1 MTLELNAIYCGK
13 DVKNTG
19 LVKCF
24 YDPAN
29 IEGLLL
35 VPKGTSF
42 SKADVIAWN
51 TTLTALLNNN
61 VKESRGF
68 IVKRFE
74 GVENKSTDASYSE
87 TPYGDRKKSK
97 QGKYAW
103 RWQYSNSGLAMHTK
117 LSSFDGAQDMF
128 DAFLI
133 DAKNNTFIGYST
145 DGSSFKGFSLDLID
159 IPNVEFNTGTENT
172 KYFFEIGLEDS
183 VQLNKFAAIIKV
195 EDATS
200 VISDF
205 NSLIDMEMVVDTA
218 MTAGGLVKL
227 KFKSGNGASNLY
239 DLYSAALSTTS
250 LYTAT
255 NASTGGGITVT
266 SVTASAGTKTLDVQL
281 NAADPDYPAT
291 AGGLITITF
300 GDVTAMVAAG
310 IVGYSDA
317 EITIPRG

>member
-1 MTLELNAIYCGK
+1 MTIQLNAIYCGK
-13 DVKNTG
+13 NIKNTG

-35 VPKGTSF
+35 VPKGTVF
-42 SKADVIAWN
+42 SQADVTAWS
-51 TTLTALLNNN
+51 TTLNALLNNN
-61 VKESRGF
+61 TPELRGH
-68 IVKRFE
+68 IIKRFE

-117 LSSFDGAQDMF
+117 LTSFDGAQDMF

-133 DAKNNTFIGYST
+133 DAKNNTFMGYST
-145 DGSSFKGFSLDLID
+145 DGINYKGFSLDLID

-172 KYFFEIGLEDS
+172 KYYIEIGLEDS
-183 VQLNKFAAIIKV
+183 KQLNQFPAIVKL
-195 EDATS
+195 EDS
-200 VISDF
+200 VSALSDF
-205 NSLIDMEMVVDTA
+205 NSLIDLEMSVSTA

-227 KFKSGNGASNLY
+227 KFKQGNGATNLY
-239 DLYSAALSTTS
+239 DLYSAALTTTS
-250 LYTAT
+250 LYTAI
-255 NASTGGGITVT
+255 NASTGGGIPVT

-300 GDVTAMVAAG
+300 GDVSAMVAAG
-310 IVGYSDA
+310 IVGYSNA
-317 EITIPRG
+317 ELTTARG